1 MKTFCKQN
9 IKTAFGGLTV
19 GILNG
24 LLGAG
29 GGMIAVPL
37 LKNMGLSQKES
48 HANAVAIILPITVL
62 SAVLYLYNGYVNL
75 GDAFPYIP
83 TGLIGAFAGTFIL
96 SKISPVLLKKVF
108 GGLMIYAG
116 IRLLIK

>member
-37 LKNMGLSQKES
+37 LKSMGLSQK
-48 HANAVAIILPITVL
+48 N
-62 SAVLYLYNGYVNL
+62 
-75 GDAFPYIP
+75 P
-83 TGLIGAFAGTFIL
+83 TQ
-96 SKISPVLLKKVF
+96 
-108 GGLMIYAG
+108 M
-116 IRLLIK
+116 RLQ